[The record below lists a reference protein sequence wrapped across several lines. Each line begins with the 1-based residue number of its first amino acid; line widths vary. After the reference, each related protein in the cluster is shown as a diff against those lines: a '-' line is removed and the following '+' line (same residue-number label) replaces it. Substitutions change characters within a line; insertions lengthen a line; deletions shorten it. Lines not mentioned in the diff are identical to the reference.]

1 MNSKEIPME
10 AVNEI
15 LFGEETDPL
24 REESE
29 NESTEP
35 KIAASRKVAREFK
48 LTEVPYYKKP
58 AVQIAL
64 IVLLAYPILWLIW
77 SVFGG
82 SSNSPAT
89 AEKAN
94 PYQKENEQ
102 LKVSLVKARE
112 EIEKMKIQSSVYN
125 QEQEL
130 KIIEPKP
137 IPEPKPV
144 SEPEPVKVVQA
155 PKPIR
160 PTAQSR
166 VVYRTPAP
174 RRNPVPQQVTEP
186 EIAPMEQWLAQAQRG
201 HSISSFHST
210 HSHQVMASVPT
221 PRTLIE
227 SQNQQNPPQ
236 YSIPVNPESNPE
248 LIAANLLLSSPSPIP
263 QTPLFDEGRLRAIR
277 NNEQPLLDDE
287 RLNAIRNNEQ
297 PLWDEGRLR
306 AIRNN
311 EPTNPQY
318 IAAASDSINISP
330 VLSGAFEFENSI
342 GGSEQNS
349 TTREGEEI
357 SPVEE
362 STVAVAPSKLLD
374 MGSEAEGTLTQ
385 EIVWTGQGFDSERNY
400 ILYLEDG
407 FKNSVGI
414 EVIPPGTRLIA
425 QISKVS
431 PSGLFSLKISHILR
445 GFDQPKIDVPPGT
458 LEIVAQDGSPLR
470 ANLKQEGNSNFLSEV
485 VAPGVEAVLNS
496 SANNLTGSYYGVS
509 SDPLSAGAS
518 GVARSTSNLIRQR
531 MRGTGRSSR
540 NLSYFVFEGDQ
551 TVRVV
556 VNEDLILP

>member
-64 IVLLAYPILWLIW
+64 IVLLAYPVLWLIW

-174 RRNPVPQQVTEP
+174 RRNYVSQQVTEP

-201 HSISSFHST
+201 HSMSSFYSPQ
-210 HSHQVMASVPT
+210 SNQVIASVPT
-221 PRTLIE
+221 PTPVIE
-227 SQNQQNPPQ
+227 TSYQSQ
-236 YSIPVNPESNPE
+236 YSIPVNPERNPE

-263 QTPLFDEGRLRAIR
+263 QTPLFDEGRLWAIR

-311 EPTNPQY
+311 EPTKTQY
-318 IAAASDSINISP
+318 IAAASDSMNISP
-330 VLSGAFEFENSI
+330 VRLGAFEFQNSI
-342 GGSEQNS
+342 RGSEQDS
-349 TTREGEEI
+349 RTREGEEI

-425 QISKVS
+425 QISEVS
-431 PSGLFSLKISHILR
+431 SSGLFSLKISHIVR
-445 GFDQPKIDVPPGT
+445 GKSQPKIDVPPGT
-458 LEIVAQDGSPLR
+458 LEIIAEDGSPLR

-496 SANNLTGSYYGVS
+496 SANNLTGSYSGVS

-556 VNEDLILP
+556 VNEDFVLP

>member
-24 REESE
+24 REEPE

-263 QTPLFDEGRLRAIR
+263 QTPLFDEGRLSAIR

-318 IAAASDSINISP
+318 IAAASDSMNISP
-330 VLSGAFEFENSI
+330 VRLGAFEFQNSI
-342 GGSEQNS
+342 RGSEQS
-349 TTREGEEI
+349 SRTREGEEI
-357 SPVEE
+357 SPVED

-385 EIVWTGQGFDSERNY
+385 EIVWTGQGFDTDRNY

-425 QISKVS
+425 QISEVS
-431 PSGLFSLKISHILR
+431 SSGLFSLKISHILR

-496 SANNLTGSYYGVS
+496 SANNLTGSYSGVS

-531 MRGTGRSSR
+531 MRGTGRNSR

-556 VNEDLILP
+556 VNEDFVLP

>member
-1 MNSKEIPME
+1 MNGEKIPME

-318 IAAASDSINISP
+318 IAAASDSMNISP
-330 VLSGAFEFENSI
+330 VRLGAFEFQNSI
-342 GGSEQNS
+342 RGSEQS
-349 TTREGEEI
+349 SRTREGEEI
-357 SPVEE
+357 SPVED

-385 EIVWTGQGFDSERNY
+385 EIVWTEQGFDSERNY

-425 QISKVS
+425 KISKVS
-431 PSGLFSLKISHILR
+431 RSGLFSLKISHILR

-496 SANNLTGSYYGVS
+496 SANNLTGSYSGS
-509 SDPLSAGAS
+509 SSPLSAGAS

-556 VNEDLILP
+556 VNEDFVLP